1 MFNKQ
6 KPIERIEP
14 DTPIKPLFEIPKGDK
29 ELCARNKEIFLNCIE
44 KSLLLLADLYKDGSD
59 MVSITVSIERLLT
72 QRKQF
77 IQDYFIPRIFY
88 SKKSGEII

>member
-29 ELCARNKEIFLNCIE
+29 ELI
-44 KSLLLLADLYKDGSD
+44 
-59 MVSITVSIERLLT
+59 
-72 QRKQF
+72 
-77 IQDYFIPRIFY
+77 
-88 SKKSGEII
+88 